1 MNMEIIGKDILDRA
15 LQKFRE
21 NTGLTAEIIEMAAR
35 ATNAGYIHDAI
46 IKIKWKD
53 LNYFFAVE
61 VKNIITRATLGGAI
75 QQFHLFKEKGMLV
88 ARYIPPQ
95 IADELKKMDIPFMDV
110 TGNAYINEPP
120 LLIFIKGNKPTD
132 KYRLEQPVRTFRP
145 AGLKVIFALLCNP
158 GLENAPFREIANK
171 AAVALGTVGWV
182 MYDLRRTNYLMDL
195 HPRNR
200 RLIRKENL
208 LNRWATVYPEQ
219 LRPKKMLGRFRA
231 DKQDWRKYAEI
242 KDIKGLW
249 GGELAAN
256 ILTKYLKPQ
265 IYTIYAKLPIGRF
278 LLKNK
283 LKKDINGDIEI
294 LNIFWEFGLD
304 RINNELVPPL
314 LIYTDLLAT
323 GDARNIETAR
333 IIYEREITR
342 LIGED

>member
-1 MNMEIIGKDILDRA
+1 MNMEIMDKEILNRA

-21 NTGLTAEIIEMAAR
+21 NTGLIAEITEMAAR
-35 ATNAGYIHDAI
+35 ATNAGHIHDAI

-53 LNYFFAVE
+53 LDYLFAVE
-61 VKNIITRATLGGAI
+61 VRNIITRVTLGGAI

-88 ARYIPPQ
+88 ARYITPQ
-95 IADELKKMDIPFMDV
+95 IADELKEMDIPFMDV
-110 TGNAYINEPP
+110 AGNAYINEPP
-120 LLIFIKGNKPTD
+120 LLIFIKGNKPAD
-132 KYRLEQPVRTFRP
+132 KYRLEQPARTFRP
-145 AGLKVIFALLCNP
+145 AGLQVIFALLCNP

-171 AAVALGTVGWV
+171 ASVALGTVGWV

-195 HPRNR
+195 HPRKR
-200 RLIRKENL
+200 RLIRKDNL
-208 LNRWATVYPEQ
+208 LNRWAAAYPEQ
-219 LRPKKMLGRFRA
+219 LRPKKMLGRFRT
-231 DKQDWRKYAEI
+231 DKQDWQKYTEI

-294 LNIFWEFGLD
+294 LNIFWEFERD
-304 RINNELVPPL
+304 RLNNKLVPPL
-314 LIYTDLLAT
+314 LIYADLLAT

-333 IIYEREITR
+333 IIYDRELTG
-342 LIGED
+342 LIRED

>member
-1 MNMEIIGKDILDRA
+1 MNMKIIEKEILNEA

-21 NTGLTAEIIEMAAR
+21 NTGLTVEIIEIEAR
-35 ATNAGYIHDAI
+35 AINGRHIHDAI

-53 LNYFFAVE
+53 LDYFFAVE
-61 VKNIITRATLGGAI
+61 IKNIIARATLGGAI
-75 QQFHLFKEKGMLV
+75 QKFHLFKEKGMLV
-88 ARYIPPQ
+88 ARYITPQ
-95 IADELKKMDIPFMDV
+95 MADELKKMDIPFIDV

-132 KYRLEQPVRTFRP
+132 KYRLEQPARTFRP
-145 AGLKVIFALLCNP
+145 AGLQVIFALLCNP
-158 GLENAPFREIANK
+158 GLETAPFREIANK

-182 MYDLRRTNYLMDL
+182 MYDLRRTNYLVEL

-208 LNRWATVYPEQ
+208 LNRWAAAYPEQ

-231 DKQDWRKYAEI
+231 DKKDWQKYAEL

-278 LLKNK
+278 LLRNK
-283 LKKDINGDIEI
+283 LKKDVNGDIEI

-314 LIYTDLLAT
+314 LIYADLLAT

-333 IIYEREITR
+333 IIYERELTG
-342 LIGED
+342 LIGKD

>member
-1 MNMEIIGKDILDRA
+1 MEKEILNRA

-21 NTGLTAEIIEMAAR
+21 NTELTAEIIEMVPRAA
-35 ATNAGYIHDAI
+35 NAHYIYDAI

-53 LNYFFAVE
+53 LDYVFAVE
-61 VKNIITRATLGGAI
+61 VKNIIARATLGGAI
-75 QQFHLFKEKGMLV
+75 QKFHLFQEKGMLV
-88 ARYIPPQ
+88 ARYITPQ
-95 IADELKKMDIPFMDV
+95 MADELRKMDIPFIDV
-110 TGNAYINEPP
+110 AGNAYINEPP
-120 LLIFIKGNKPTD
+120 LLIFIKGNKPAD
-132 KYRLEQPVRTFRP
+132 KFRLDQPARTFRP
-145 AGLKVIFALLCNP
+145 AGLQVIFALLCNP

-171 AAVALGTVGWV
+171 A
-182 MYDLRRTNYLMDL
+182 
-195 HPRNR
+195 HPRMR
-200 RLIRKENL
+200 RLIRKDNL
-208 LNRWATVYPEQ
+208 LNRWATAYPEQ

-231 DKQDWRKYAEI
+231 DKQDWRKHAEI

-265 IYTIYAKLPIGRF
+265 IYTIYAKPPIGRF

-304 RINNELVPPL
+304 RLNNELVPAL
-314 LIYTDLLAT
+314 LIYADLLAT

-333 IIYEREITR
+333 IIYERELTR

>member
-1 MNMEIIGKDILDRA
+1 
-15 LQKFRE
+15 
-21 NTGLTAEIIEMAAR
+21 MA
-35 ATNAGYIHDAI
+35 Y
-46 IKIKWKD
+46 
-53 LNYFFAVE
+53 
-61 VKNIITRATLGGAI
+61 
-75 QQFHLFKEKGMLV
+75 
-88 ARYIPPQ
+88 
-95 IADELKKMDIPFMDV
+95 ELKKMDIPFIDHA
-110 TGNAYINEPP
+110 GNAYINEPP
-120 LLIFIKGNKPTD
+120 LLIFIKGNKPAD
-132 KYRLEQPVRTFRP
+132 KYRLEQPARTFRP
-145 AGLKVIFALLCNP
+145 AGLQVIFALLCNP

-171 AAVALGTVGWV
+171 ATVALGTVGWV

-195 HPRNR
+195 HPRKR
-200 RLIRKENL
+200 RLTRKENL
-208 LNRWATVYPEQ
+208 LNRWATAYPEQ

-231 DKQDWRKYAEI
+231 DKQDWQKYAEM

-294 LNIFWEFGLD
+294 LNIFWEFGRD
-304 RINNELVPPL
+304 RLNNELVPPL
-314 LIYTDLLAT
+314 LIYADLLAT

-333 IIYEREITR
+333 IVYERELTR